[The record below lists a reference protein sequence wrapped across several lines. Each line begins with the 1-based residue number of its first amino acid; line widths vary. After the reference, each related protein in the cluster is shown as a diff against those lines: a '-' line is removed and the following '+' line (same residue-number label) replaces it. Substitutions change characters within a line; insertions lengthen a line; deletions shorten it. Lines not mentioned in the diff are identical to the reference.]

1 MQGKRVQRRDKG
13 SSANIYPA
21 LTDEVTSSLWPRWES
36 ASSDLI
42 KTAALEMASLFLRFL
57 GNTGSTFYT
66 IIQLYP
72 RNYMT
77 GNSNGNLRLTEIHF
91 IL

>member
-1 MQGKRVQRRDKG
+1 MSFLAFQ
-13 SSANIYPA
+13 A
-21 LTDEVTSSLWPRWES
+21 LQ
-36 ASSDLI
+36 
-42 KTAALEMASLFLRFL
+42 L
-57 GNTGSTFYT
+57 GNTGSTFYA

-77 GNSNGNLRLTEIHF
+77 GNSNGNLRLIEIYF